1 MLLPRLGHGCSC
13 GPRILVV
20 THIHINSYC
29 LFINTLSSKSVKK
42 FYLQRREVVL
52 MKEVFFEGENFI
64 SLHLIEISLSDSY
77 FCLFRIYRQNGLDTK
92 VEKSRKQLK
101 ERKNRAKKI
110 RGVKKV
116 ENNREP
122 FFSPL
127 FFKDKKCI
135 ADILIFLIIEYP
147 DKGQWCCK
155 EEVKPFGIFWLCNS
169 TCKEFSL
176 GAAFCP

>member
-1 MLLPRLGHGCSC
+1 MLLPRLSHGCSC
-13 GPRILVV
+13 GPLIPVV

-127 FFKDKKCI
+127 FFKVKKCI

-147 DKGQWCCK
+147 DKGQ
-155 EEVKPFGIFWLCNS
+155 
-169 TCKEFSL
+169 
-176 GAAFCP
+176 